1 MQIDTI
7 AIRLLQISYSNST
20 DVCKLFLFDS
30 KPIHALLASKRRL
43 IDLQKV
49 PFKTLTN
56 ALLKSNK
63 APFTLL
69 LYNWLIPC
77 WLQICF
83 LRVFLLLF
91 IEGLLEF
98 L

>member
-1 MQIDTI
+1 MRCLFVFYKQLIP
-7 AIRLLQISYSNST
+7 LLVDI
-20 DVCKLFLFDS
+20 CKLFSFSS

-43 IDLQKV
+43 IGLQKM

-69 LYNWLIPC
+69 LYNELISM
-77 WLQICF
+77 WLQTYS
-83 LRVFLLLF
+83 LSVVLPLF
-91 IEGLLEF
+91 IDVLFENM
-98 L
+98 